1 MEDLV
6 ARAREADARLA
17 EVREGAVPAGDPDP
31 YREPPGAAGD
41 DDLDDDDLDEGE
53 PGAED
58 LDGDLDDDPD
68 DDVLDDEYLDEE
80 PESTA
85 SGTRPAR
92 DVLGGTSAAGDHGA
106 GYSPA

>member
-1 MEDLV
+1 V

-41 DDLDDDDLDEGE
+41 DDLDEDDPDGDDLGGDG
-53 PGAED
+53 PGAQD
-58 LDGDLDDDPD
+58 LDSDLDDPD
-68 DDVLDDEYLDEE
+68 DDDLADQ
-80 PESTA
+80 PEGPA

>member
-1 MEDLV
+1 MIAGVVQIVDVVLV
-6 ARAREADARLA
+6 IVIAGRARRFP
-17 EVREGAVPAGDPDP
+17 VRVRVAGR
-31 YREPPGAAGD
+31 YRA
-41 DDLDDDDLDEGE
+41 LTHLGE

-68 DDVLDDEYLDEE
+68 DDVLDDEYLDDE

-92 DVLGGTSAAGDHGA
+92 DVLGGTSAAGEHGA

>member
-31 YREPPGAAGD
+31 YREPPGTSGD
-41 DDLDDDDLDEGE
+41 DDDEDDIDDLDD
-53 PGAED
+53 
-58 LDGDLDDDPD
+58 
-68 DDVLDDEYLDEE
+68 
-80 PESTA
+80 
-85 SGTRPAR
+85 
-92 DVLGGTSAAGDHGA
+92 AGDHGA